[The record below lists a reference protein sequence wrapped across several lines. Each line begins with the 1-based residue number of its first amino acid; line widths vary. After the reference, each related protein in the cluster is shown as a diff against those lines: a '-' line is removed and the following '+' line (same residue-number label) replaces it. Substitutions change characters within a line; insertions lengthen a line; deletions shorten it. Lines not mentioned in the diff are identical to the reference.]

1 MLTIRKLIDNA
12 ECNWCCKEKEVCEVS
27 LQNGT
32 NINLCWTDLK
42 RAVKTGLL
50 TNENGDPKAPQKV

>member
-1 MLTIRKLIDNA
+1 MLTIRRLIDNA
-12 ECNWCCKEKEVCEVS
+12 ECHWCRKEKEVCEVS

-32 NINLCWTDLK
+32 TVKLCWTDLK

-50 TNENGDPKAPQKV
+50 TAENGQAKV